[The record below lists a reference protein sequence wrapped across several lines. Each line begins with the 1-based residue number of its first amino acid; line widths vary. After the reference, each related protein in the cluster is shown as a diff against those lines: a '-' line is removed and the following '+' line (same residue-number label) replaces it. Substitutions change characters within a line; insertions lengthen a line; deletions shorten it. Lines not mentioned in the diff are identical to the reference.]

1 MKLIHFK
8 PKWSFPKFN
17 EENRMVNIMDIYIF
31 QWNIFD
37 KLK

>member
-17 EENRMVNIMDIYIF
+17 EENRMVNIMDIYIYIYIPMEYF
-31 QWNIFD
+31 
-37 KLK
+37 

>member
-8 PKWSFPKFN
+8 LKWSFPKFN